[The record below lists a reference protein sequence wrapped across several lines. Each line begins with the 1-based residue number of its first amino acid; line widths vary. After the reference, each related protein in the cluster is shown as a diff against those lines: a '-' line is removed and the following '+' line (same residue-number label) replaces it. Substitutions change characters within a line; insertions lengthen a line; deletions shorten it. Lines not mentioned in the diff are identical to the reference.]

1 VLSHRSSGAAVI
13 VLIAVS
19 GLLAQEAP
27 PPQAPSPFRSA
38 TTLVPVD
45 VRVLDRDGRPVTN
58 LTSADFTI
66 EEDDVPQRIA
76 HFAAQPLMPDAT
88 AAETARPRRAAD
100 AFDATASRRRTFLIV
115 LGRGRLQPP
124 SKGVDAMLHLVES
137 RLLPQDQVAVL
148 AWNRATDFTT
158 DHAAIAEVLER
169 FKREHEGLETRIVLW
184 ERSMQSWFNPRD
196 LPADIQRDIDNVF
209 GAPKSSHTM
218 AGDLDGFLDHH
229 ATVLNDLTA
238 LYLGVEYLRYLAG
251 EKHLVFVSEFG
262 VALRGVDGDRHLGRL
277 AADARVA
284 LDVIHAG
291 GVPFGWNGLNPAP
304 PGLGMPEAM
313 TARDLARLTGG
324 TFYNHR
330 FPNASMDVDAID
342 TATRFNYLLGYYPA
356 RAEADG
362 TFRRITV
369 HVNRSGVTLLHRDGY
384 FAKVDAG
391 TEEPRNLLAFS
402 RIASAAAY
410 DRPIADLGVDVGRA
424 VAHMTGRSGQA
435 TIDVSIDLSK
445 VSFDTRDGRN
455 RATVEIAL
463 FCLGRDDESVG
474 EARQTV
480 ELNYTDERL
489 AEMRKS
495 GFVHT
500 AIVPVT
506 KPPANVKIVVYDY
519 GSDLVGT
526 KVAPIGLR

>member
-1 VLSHRSSGAAVI
+1 VLSHRPSCVAV
-13 VLIAVS
+13 VVFIAVS
-19 GLLAQEAP
+19 GLLAQEP
-27 PPQAPSPFRSA
+27 RPPQSPAPFRTA

-45 VRVLDRDGRPVTN
+45 VRVLDRDGRPVTD

-66 EEDDVPQRIA
+66 EEDDVPQPIA
-76 HFAAQPLMPDAT
+76 HFAAQPLVPDASVE
-88 AAETARPRRAAD
+88 ASRPRRAAD
-100 AFDATASRRRTFLIV
+100 AFDMTASRRRTFLIV

-124 SKGVDAMLHLVES
+124 SKGVDAMLHLVQS

-169 FKREHEGLETRIVLW
+169 FKQEHEGLETRIVLW
-184 ERSMQSWFNPRD
+184 ERSIQSWFNPRD
-196 LPADIQRDIDNVF
+196 LPADIQRDIDGVF

-218 AGDLDGFLDHH
+218 AGELDGFLEQH

-304 PGLGMPEAM
+304 PGLGMAQAM

-342 TATRFNYLLGYYPA
+342 AATRFGYLLGYYPA
-356 RAEADG
+356 RTEADG
-362 TFRRITV
+362 AFRRIAV
-369 HVNRSGVTLLHRDGY
+369 HVNRTGVTVLHRDGY
-384 FAKVDAG
+384 FARPDGG
-391 TEEPRNLLAFS
+391 TGEPRNLLASS

-410 DRPIADLGVDVGRA
+410 DRPITDLGINAGRA
-424 VAHMTGRSGQA
+424 VATMTGRSGQA
-435 TIDVSIDLSK
+435 AIDLTIDLSK
-445 VSFDTRDGRN
+445 VSFEVRDGRN
-455 RATVEIAL
+455 RATIEIAV

-474 EARQTV
+474 EAWQTV
-480 ELNYTDERL
+480 ELSYTDDRL
-489 AEMRKS
+489 AEMRKNS
-495 GFVHT
+495 FVHT

-506 KPPANVKIVVYDY
+506 KRPSDVKIVVYDY

-526 KVAPIGLR
+526 KVAPISLR